1 MKYTYL
7 FFLIFLI
14 CTCKRQQKQVQI
26 PEEETYDDLPKGF
39 ILGEECKV
47 KDLSFFYDCHQNDCY
62 QVELISSYQD
72 LVVLTLNLNGTK
84 NDTIY
89 YTRFHRHNRI
99 IKPSKKFNVLYGV
112 IPLTKDTIWSYSFKL
127 PKKIIT
133 KSKNTKI
140 NYFFNTLIWD
150 MEKEEKEQLEL
161 FHGETWRVKGR
172 IKGKEITLNR
182 RIYEDSTYYSNL
194 QTLLDICKIK
204 DYKYK
209 KNK

>member
-47 KDLSFFYDCHQNDCY
+47 KDLSFFYDCNQNDCY

-72 LVVLTLNLNGTK
+72 LVVLTLNLSSTK
-84 NDTIY
+84 NDKIY
-89 YTRFHRHNRI
+89 YTRFRRHEYP
-99 IKPSKKFNVLYGV
+99 IKSGKRLNLLHVFIPSTN
-112 IPLTKDTIWSYSFKL
+112 DTIRAYSYKT

-133 KSKNTKI
+133 KSKNTQI

-150 MEKEEKEQLEL
+150 MEKEGKKPVGIFE
-161 FHGETWRVKGR
+161 GEIWRVKGR

-182 RIYEDSTYYSNL
+182 STYEDSTYFSNL

-209 KNK
+209 K